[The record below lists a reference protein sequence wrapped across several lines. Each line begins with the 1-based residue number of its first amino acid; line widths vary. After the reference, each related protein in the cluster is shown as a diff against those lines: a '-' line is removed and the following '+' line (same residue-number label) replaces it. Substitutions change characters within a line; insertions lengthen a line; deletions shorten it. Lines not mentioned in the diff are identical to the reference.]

1 MTVEEFIEQ
10 WHDGSDTV
18 EVRTSGSTGTPK
30 VMQVE
35 KSRMLAS
42 ARATCDFLGLK
53 SGDTALLCMSVDYI
67 AGKMMVVRAIERGLQ
82 LLAVEPSGHPL
93 ALPDFS
99 DEMGKKLDFA
109 AMVPLQVYNSL
120 QVPRERE
127 ILGSIRHVIIGGG
140 PLDPSL
146 EEELSGFD
154 NAIWHSYGMTE
165 TLSHIALRRVSGPE
179 ASPWFTPLPGITL
192 SVNSDDCLVID
203 APHLC
208 SERLVTRDVVEME
221 VEVESGLQRFKVL
234 GRIDNVINTGGV
246 KVHIEQVER
255 KLAPFIQQP
264 FLITKCA
271 DAKFGEAVVMLLQGT
286 DDDIPVVKTAA
297 EKCLDK
303 FARPKHILA
312 VESLPLTPTG
322 KPARHQAEEIVK
334 EILESKTRDQG
345 LENRN

>member
-1 MTVEEFIEQ
+1 MTVEEFIKQ
-10 WHDGSDTV
+10 WNDGGITL
-18 EVRTSGSTGTPK
+18 EVHTSGSTGTPK
-30 VMQVE
+30 VMHVE

-53 SGDTALLCMSVDYI
+53 KSDTALLCMSVDYI
-67 AGKMMVVRAIERGLQ
+67 AGKMMVVRAIERDLN
-82 LLAVEPSGHPL
+82 LMTVEPSSHPL

-109 AMVPLQVYNSL
+109 AMVPMQVYGSL

-127 ILGSIRHVIIGGG
+127 ILGRIRHLIIGGG

-146 EEELSGFD
+146 EEELRGFE

-179 ASPWFTPLPGITL
+179 ASSWFTPLPGITL
-192 SVNSDDCLVID
+192 SVNGHGCLVID

-208 SERLVTRDVVEME
+208 PERLVTRDVVEME
-221 VEVESGLQRFKVL
+221 QEGGLQRFKVL

-255 KLAPFIQQP
+255 VLASQITCP
-264 FLITKCA
+264 FLITKCP
-271 DAKFGEAVVMLLQGT
+271 DPKFGEIVVMLLEGN
-286 DDDIPVVKTAA
+286 DLDISIAMG
-297 EKCLDK
+297 ECERCLDK
-303 FARPKHILA
+303 YARPKHILA
-312 VESLPLTPTG
+312 VTSLPLTPTG

-334 EILESKTRDQG
+334 DIFG
-345 LENRN
+345 L